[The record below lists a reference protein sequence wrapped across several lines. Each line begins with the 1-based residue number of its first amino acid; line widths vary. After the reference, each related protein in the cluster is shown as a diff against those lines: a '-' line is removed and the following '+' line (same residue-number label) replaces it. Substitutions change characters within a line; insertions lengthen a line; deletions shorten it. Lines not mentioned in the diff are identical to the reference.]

1 MGKYI
6 LKRIGYMVLTLF
18 IVASITFF
26 MMKLMPGT
34 PFSNQEKLSAAQ
46 LKIMNDQYGLNK
58 PIWQQYIIY
67 LANMLHGDFGTSFQF
82 NNQPV
87 LQLIISRLKPSM
99 LIGAQA
105 MIIGSI
111 LGILLGAIAAV
122 NKNNWIDSLATFV
135 SIVGIS
141 IPSFVLGV
149 ILQFFLAFKWNLFP
163 IALWDGWKSSILP
176 SLALAVSPLAQT
188 ARFMRTEMVDV
199 LNSDYIEL
207 SKAKGNSRWQTVVK
221 HTLRNSLIPVITI
234 LGPLTAN
241 ILTGSLVVENIF
253 SIPGIGEQFV
263 KSIMTNDYP
272 TIMGLTMFYSLLF
285 MIMLLITDILYS
297 IIDPRIRLT
306 GKEGN

>member
-1 MGKYI
+1 MTKYI
-6 LKRIGYMVLTLF
+6 LKRIFYMIITLF
-18 IVASITFF
+18 IVASVTFF

-34 PFSNQEKLSAAQ
+34 PFTNQEKLSPAQ
-46 LKIMNDQYGLNK
+46 LKIMNEQYGLNK
-58 PIWQQYIIY
+58 PLWQQYLIY
-67 LANMLHGDFGTSFQF
+67 LGNLLHGDFGTSFQF

-87 LQLIISRLKPSM
+87 LSLIMTRLQQSL

-105 MIIGSI
+105 MILGSI
-111 LGILLGAIAAV
+111 LGILLGAVAAM

-141 IPSFVLGV
+141 VPSFVAGV
-149 ILQFFLAFKWNLFP
+149 LLQFYLAFKWHLFP
-163 IALWDGWKSSILP
+163 IALWNGWESSILP
-176 SLALAVSPLAQT
+176 SLALTFSPLAQT

-207 SKAKGNSRWQTVVK
+207 SKAKGNTRWQTVVK

-272 TIMGLTMFYSLLF
+272 TIMGLTIFYSLLF

-297 IIDPRIRLT
+297 LIDPRIRLT
-306 GKEGN
+306 SKEGN

>member
-1 MGKYI
+1 MTKYI
-6 LKRIGYMVLTLF
+6 LKRIFYMIITLF
-18 IVASITFF
+18 IVASVTFF
-26 MMKLMPGT
+26 MMKFMPGT
-34 PFSNQEKLSAAQ
+34 PFTNQEKLSPAQ
-46 LKIMNDQYGLNK
+46 LKIMNEQYGLNK
-58 PIWQQYIIY
+58 PLWQQYLIY
-67 LANMLHGDFGTSFQF
+67 LGNLLHGDFGTSFQF

-87 LQLIISRLKPSM
+87 LSLIMTRLQPSL

-105 MIIGSI
+105 MILGSI
-111 LGILLGAIAAV
+111 LGILLGAVAAM

-141 IPSFVLGV
+141 VPSFVAGV
-149 ILQFFLAFKWNLFP
+149 LLQFYLAFKWHLFP
-163 IALWDGWKSSILP
+163 IALWNGWESSILP
-176 SLALAVSPLAQT
+176 SLALAFSPLAQT

-207 SKAKGNSRWQTVVK
+207 SKAKGNTRWQTVVK

-272 TIMGLTMFYSLLF
+272 TIMGLTIFYSLLF

-297 IIDPRIRLT
+297 LIDPRIRLT
-306 GKEGN
+306 SKEGN